1 MSNAARSSGLV
12 AAGLGW
18 GIAAGVALGTLL
30 IAPAIG
36 GSLGDAAQSAQ
47 QQSDDAAAEAAA
59 TDEAAEGKV
68 REANELLAD
77 EGAAIVDGA
86 LTDVA
91 VTIIRTNDASEEDAA
106 GVRWMANAA
115 GASNSGGIKLTDKFV
130 DREAADELSSII
142 ANTLPAGA
150 QLSVENRSPGTHAG
164 ESLVA
169 ALAEDPEG
177 GEAYASASDR
187 DLVLEAL
194 EQAGF
199 IEVQGTI
206 VAAQRVIIVDGAGE
220 GGGEED
226 AFAEQL
232 LSDLA
237 TAMGAKAPVVVAAQG
252 EPFQLDGA
260 ESVGYVD
267 TEAGRIRAVLAAANQ

>member
-36 GSLGDAAQSAQ
+36 GTLGDAPQSAQ
-47 QQSDDAAAEAAA
+47 HQTDDEAAAEAAA
-59 TDEAAEGKV
+59 TDEAAEAKV
-68 REANELLAD
+68 QAANELLAD
-77 EGAAIVDGA
+77 EGAAIVEGA

-115 GASNSGGIKLTDKFV
+115 GASNSGGIKLTDKFF

-177 GEAYASASDR
+177 GEAYASPGDR

-199 IEVQGTI
+199 IEVQGTV
-206 VAAQRVIIVDGAGE
+206 VAAQRVIVVDGAGD
-220 GGGEED
+220 EED

-237 TAMGAKAPVVVAAQG
+237 AAMGAKAPVVVATQG
-252 EPFQLDGA
+252 EPLQIDGA
-260 ESVGYVD
+260 ESVGFVD

>member
-36 GSLGDAAQSAQ
+36 GTLGDAAQSAQ
-47 QQSDDAAAEAAA
+47 HQSDDDDTAAEAAA
-59 TDEAAEGKV
+59 TDETAEAKV
-68 REANELLAD
+68 QAANELLAD
-77 EGAAIVDGA
+77 EGAAIVEGA

-115 GASNSGGIKLTDKFV
+115 GASNSGGIKLTDKFF

-187 DLVLEAL
+187 DLVLESL

-206 VAAQRVIIVDGAGE
+206 VAAQRVIIVDGAGDQ
-220 GGGEED
+220 ED
-226 AFAEQL
+226 AFAGQL

-237 TAMGAKAPVVVAAQG
+237 AAMGDKAPVAVATQG
-252 EPFQLDGA
+252 EALQLDGA
-260 ESVGYVD
+260 ESVGFVD